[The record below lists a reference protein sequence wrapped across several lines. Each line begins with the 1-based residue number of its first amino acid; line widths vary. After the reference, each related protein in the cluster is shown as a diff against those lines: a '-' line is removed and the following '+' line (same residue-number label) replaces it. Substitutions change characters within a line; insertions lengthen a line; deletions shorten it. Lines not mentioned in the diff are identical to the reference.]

1 MFHSTLN
8 SQLSQQNHKICIF
21 QRFTANIQL
30 YTLEPTNNN
39 ILWALGIAESQQ
51 CKKNISIL
59 NFETTDNASLYPN
72 IYILLWSKI
81 KS

>member
-8 SQLSQQNHKICIF
+8 SLNKITKSAYFNVSQQIF
-21 QRFTANIQL
+21 NFIV